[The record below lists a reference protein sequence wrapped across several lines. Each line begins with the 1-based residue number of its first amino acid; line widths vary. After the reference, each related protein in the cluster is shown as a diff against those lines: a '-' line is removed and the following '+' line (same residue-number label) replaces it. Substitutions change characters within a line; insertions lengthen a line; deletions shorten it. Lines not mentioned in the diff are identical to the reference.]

1 MPTPA
6 HRSATLPGSTDVP
19 LPSTGKSYFLLGQ
32 NARGL
37 WVVRESTGAKAGM
50 FLSREAAVKFARL
63 ESGEEHPDVVH
74 VPGGLEFDYAA

>member
-6 HRSATLPGSTDVP
+6 QRSATLPGSTEMP
-19 LPSTGKSYFLLGQ
+19 LARTGKSYFLLGQ

-63 ESGEEHPDVVH
+63 ESGEDNPAVVH